1 MQDEK
6 FTVMMDEID
15 IGSYYEMFID
25 YPKNLRKDMY
35 KVYFLIG
42 RKSSS
47 LGNGNTHCTSTKGA
61 LLTGDEWMN
70 CIIDKNGDVIEQSVK
85 GYPAV
90 GSSFD
95 VEDNEYLVMGGYFET
110 IEECKYVVSRINS
123 AYYHRHGNKF
133 ISEEYQSIYDA
144 VALAIKSQKT
154 DLDEQSGDM
163 TFTAEEVIENGVN
176 VLNVNE
182 FLPEFD
188 MSVYTSAKYDQ
199 LCLKQL
205 VESLESEITDVSLK
219 LSNMQSKLATIKKL
233 VNGVYGSI

>member
-42 RKSSS
+42 RKTSSV
-47 LGNGNTHCTSTKGA
+47 GHTHCTFTKGKFF
-61 LLTGDEWMN
+61 TGDEWMN

-85 GYPAV
+85 GHPAV

-110 IEECKYVVSRINS
+110 IEECQYVVSCING

-133 ISEEYQSIYDA
+133 NSEEYQSIYDA